1 MTWLLRA
8 FFSFSF
14 FSLSNLNQFLVGVGN
29 LLAIWEGEIGKEKC
43 FVCNCTTS
51 KLLPN
56 SSIHYIMLKNIAL
69 LPSILKII
77 WKLSENDSNKE
88 SMFFFMSCKKWHEY
102 LEGKNHIFQIAPKSG
117 DLKKQKY
124 FLFGALGT
132 VTSTPQM
139 YSLHYI
145 SSLSVFT
152 RTESYSY
159 PTLLSCVSL
168 MWRRWI
174 QA

>member
-1 MTWLLRA
+1 MTWLLRT
-8 FFSFSF
+8 FFFFSF
-14 FSLSNLNQFLVGVGN
+14 FSLSNLNQFLVGVGS

-43 FVCNCTTS
+43 FGCNYTTS
-51 KLLPN
+51 KFLPN

-88 SMFFFMSCKKWHEY
+88 SMFFFMSHKKWHEY
-102 LEGKNHIFQIAPKSG
+102 LKGKNHVFQIAPKSG
-117 DLKKQKY
+117 DLKKKKY

-132 VTSTPQM
+132 VPSTPQM
-139 YSLHYI
+139 YSLHCI

-168 MWRRWI
+168 MWQRWI